1 MCGRPET
8 GAQTFGETISQG
20 WRAHQSHEVGEKARD
35 LRRVSASC
43 GRKAACHTL
52 GYSGGPEPQVR
63 LQLERSWEEKRP
75 PRGGPGRPRTGVGD
89 RRQGALG
96 ASALGASYPAGGVEE
111 FLREPLGPFGRRPE
125 PSGAGRVFE
134 PSGAGGSRLRGVVG
148 EDSRGEETQ
157 ESIGPLTRGNSR
169 QQRTDS

>member
-1 MCGRPET
+1 MCGGPET
-8 GAQTFGETISQG
+8 GAQTFGESISQG

-35 LRRVSASC
+35 LRRVSASF
-43 GRKAACHTL
+43 GRKAAYRTL
-52 GYSGGPEPQVR
+52 GDSGGPGRQVR

-75 PRGGPGRPRTGVGD
+75 PRGGPGRPRTGVGN

-96 ASALGASYPAGGVEE
+96 ASALGASYPAEGGEE
-111 FLREPLGPFGRRPE
+111 FLRELRGPLGRRPE
-125 PSGAGRVFE
+125 PSGAGRVFG
-134 PSGAGGSRLRGVVG
+134 PSGSGGSRLRGAVG
-148 EDSRGEETQ
+148 EDSRGGETQ